1 MTEHSSVDPEFRAG
15 DRIRTEIGDFE
26 VQQVLGAGGMGVVY
40 QVVRDERHGGRQFAI
55 KTILPELL
63 SRREVIERFEAEGR
77 VLSKF
82 DHENIIK
89 IDGIFNTLSE
99 PPRPFILMELLQGY
113 TLRFVMDQYEEPLSV
128 NDVCTVAIGVCN
140 ALEEI
145 HKHNVVHRDIKPENI
160 FIQKR
165 RRQTRV
171 VLIDFGIMKMV
182 LGSAAG
188 RAAKSFLGSYSHA
201 SPEQLLGKEVT
212 PRSDFYSLAAS
223 LYEMLTG
230 AALFPDLRDARAIGK
245 AHIERRPLPLQE
257 LAPLIAP
264 EIAEVVMRALD
275 KDPSARPK
283 DAHAF
288 RQPFTLVRNRI
299 LREQAQSAGHST
311 IETFLAS
318 SGAAAQVSPVAIE
331 AGNGGPLG
339 IHPGSELGDATV
351 PSAAPWGGTQPDRLG
366 HPVSERGP
374 SALTVRTL
382 EMESESGLAA
392 VPIQPPPAV
401 LGGPGTD
408 STSTREVAARASAQ
422 SGAPGHPAPLALSR
436 PTPRAPYLL
445 LRISL
450 VAAAL
455 VGGMGIGRLLQ
466 RPEGLST
473 GSSSV
478 PPQAAGTA
486 DLLPPEQPLDAP
498 LPRSAPAGSTTAM
511 VGEVAAPVDAA
522 ASVPGA
528 STPVEAGR
536 SHLPWR
542 PKPAA
547 SASAPNPF
555 EDRK

>member
-1 MTEHSSVDPEFRAG
+1 M
-15 DRIRTEIGDFE
+15 
-26 VQQVLGAGGMGVVY
+26 
-40 QVVRDERHGGRQFAI
+40 
-55 KTILPELL
+55 L
-63 SRREVIERFEAEGR
+63 SA
-77 VLSKF
+77 
-82 DHENIIK
+82 
-89 IDGIFNTLSE
+89 

-188 RAAKSFLGSYSHA
+188 QATKSFLGSYSHA

-223 LYEMLTG
+223 LYEMLAG
-230 AALFPDLRDARAIGK
+230 SALFPDLRDAREIGK

-264 EIAEVVMRALD
+264 EIAEVVMRALE
-275 KDPSARPK
+275 KDPGARPK

-318 SGAAAQVSPVAIE
+318 SGGAAQVSSVSIE
-331 AGNGGPLG
+331 
-339 IHPGSELGDATV
+339 PGSEATLGRPDPGSGLGDATI
-351 PSAAPWGGTQPDRLG
+351 PSAPPWGGTQPDRLG
-366 HPVSERGP
+366 RPASARGP
-374 SALTVRTL
+374 SAPMAQTL
-382 EMESESGLAA
+382 ELEPESGLAA
-392 VPIQPPPAV
+392 VPIQPPAL

-408 STSTREVAARASAQ
+408 STSTREVAARAAAQ
-422 SGAPGHPAPLALSR
+422 SGAPSHAAPIGPAR
-436 PTPRAPYLL
+436 PRPRAPYLL

-450 VAAAL
+450 IAAAL
-455 VGGMGIGRLLQ
+455 VGGIGIGRLVQ
-466 RPEGLST
+466 RPDAAST
-473 GSSSV
+473 DPWAV
-478 PPQAAGTA
+478 QPQPAVTI
-486 DLLPPEQPLDAP
+486 DLPPRRPLDAP
-498 LPRSAPAGSTTAM
+498 TTPQIAPAGSTTSM
-511 VGEVAAPVDAA
+511 IGEVAAPIDAS
-522 ASVPGA
+522 ASVSGA
-528 STPVEAGR
+528 PSVATPPFAGGGPP
-536 SHLPWR
+536 LR
-542 PKPAA
+542 PKPAPP
-547 SASAPNPF
+547 PNPF